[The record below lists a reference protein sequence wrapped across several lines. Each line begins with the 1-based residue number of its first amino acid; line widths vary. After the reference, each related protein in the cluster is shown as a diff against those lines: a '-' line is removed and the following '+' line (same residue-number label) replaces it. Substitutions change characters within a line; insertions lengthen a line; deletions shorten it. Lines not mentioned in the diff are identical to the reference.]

1 MFLLVLAWV
10 LYFITDVY
18 GHIALKMAT
27 DAPTFKE
34 TLFSIWGIT
43 AVASWLISFL
53 AWTFVLSKHPLLTAN
68 TVSAITYVFISLFAV
83 IIFKE
88 SLTKETLLGII
99 FVSIGIVLIVR

>member
-1 MFLLVLAWV
+1 MLLLAWI
-10 LYFITDVY
+10 LYFVTDVY
-18 GHIALKMAT
+18 GHIALKIAT

-68 TVSAITYVFISLFAV
+68 TVSAITYILISLSAV
-83 IIFKE
+83 VIFRE
-88 SLTKETLLGII
+88 SLTKENLLGVILV
-99 FVSIGIVLIVR
+99 FAGIYLIVR

>member
-1 MFLLVLAWV
+1 MLLLAWI
-10 LYFITDVY
+10 LYFVTDVY

-68 TVSAITYVFISLFAV
+68 TVSAITYVLISLSAV
-83 IIFKE
+83 IIFRE
-88 SLTKETLLGII
+88 SFTKETLLGVI
-99 FVSIGIVLIVR
+99 FVFIGIYLIVR